1 MKKLLLAAAFVA
13 CVYGANWAIDTFDPI
28 EFPILGWAAP
38 AGVLFAGFTFGVRDA
53 LHDAGGHRWVLPAVT
68 VGAALS
74 WYLTDA
80 VTLPGG
86 HVSLAAASG
95 IAFAASELAD
105 WLIYTPLRRNHWA
118 AGVFVSN
125 LVGAVV
131 DSLLF
136 LWLAFGAVDL
146 VGGQVM
152 WKLAMVAPALP
163 IVWQTRETAVAPA

>member
-1 MKKLLLAAAFVA
+1 MKRILLATAFVA

-38 AGVLFAGFTFGVRDA
+38 AGVLFAGFTFGLRDA
-53 LHDAGGHRWVLPAVT
+53 LHDAGGHRWVLPAVL
-68 VGAALS
+68 VGAILS

-86 HVSLAAASG
+86 HVSLAVASG
-95 IAFAASELAD
+95 VAFGASELAD

-118 AGVFVSN
+118 KGVVASN
-125 LVGAVV
+125 LVGAVL

-136 LWLAFGAVDL
+136 LYLAFGTVGM
-146 VGGQVM
+146 VGGQVI
-152 WKLAMVAPALP
+152 WKLAMILPALP
-163 IVWQTRETAVAPA
+163 IVWQVRELRTVPA